1 MLSIAALIG
10 FGIAVTPLV
19 VTPGASFTLVSSRGL
34 VGDRRGAWAVIMGTG
49 LGIFTH
55 GLLAGLGLAAV
66 VMRSAEV
73 YQVLRLVGAIYL
85 VGLGVLLLWRGRR
98 RSDSASIEQSRSSS
112 KSVVRE
118 VGQAY
123 LANVLN
129 VKAATV
135 YLTLAPQFVPAQL
148 VGVFSMLILA
158 AVHVCVM
165 AAWLGLWSTGL
176 STISDK
182 FNMADWK
189 RRIDTAGGAILIL
202 LGVRTALAG
211 NRG

>member
-1 MLSIAALIG
+1 MLSIASLIG

-34 VGDRRGAWAVIMGTG
+34 VGDRRGAWAVIVGTA
-49 LGIFTH
+49 LGIITH

-73 YQVLRLVGAIYL
+73 YQVLRFVGAIYL
-85 VGLGVLLLWRGRR
+85 VGLGVFLIWRGRR
-98 RSDSASIEQSRSSS
+98 MSVSSS
-112 KSVVRE
+112 LEYAHSPSKPVVHE

-148 VGVFSMLILA
+148 MGVSSMLTLA
-158 AVHVCVM
+158 TVHVCGM
-165 AAWLGLWSTGL
+165 AVWLGLWSTGL
-176 STISDK
+176 SKISEK
-182 FNMADWK
+182 FNLADWK
-189 RRIDTAGGAILIL
+189 RRIDTAGGAVLVF
-202 LGVRTALAG
+202 LGIRTALAG

>member
-1 MLSIAALIG
+1 M
-10 FGIAVTPLV
+10 
-19 VTPGASFTLVSSRGL
+19 
-34 VGDRRGAWAVIMGTG
+34 
-49 LGIFTH
+49 
-55 GLLAGLGLAAV
+55 
-66 VMRSAEV
+66 
-73 YQVLRLVGAIYL
+73 
-85 VGLGVLLLWRGRR
+85 
-98 RSDSASIEQSRSSS
+98 
-112 KSVVRE
+112 
-118 VGQAY
+118 
-123 LANVLN
+123 ANVLN